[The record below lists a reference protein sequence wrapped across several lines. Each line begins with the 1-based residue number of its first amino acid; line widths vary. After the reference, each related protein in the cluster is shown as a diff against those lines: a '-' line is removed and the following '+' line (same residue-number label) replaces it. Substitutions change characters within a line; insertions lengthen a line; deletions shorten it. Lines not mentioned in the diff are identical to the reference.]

1 MINELITRM
10 KRLNNGC
17 IFINLIDESFF
28 FLIIWLFFVK
38 FLTKNYAG
46 GSQMAFALNK
56 IMLIGRLG
64 KDAET
69 RFTTNNVSVTNFTMA
84 TDYSYKGKNG
94 DWVNETTWHNI
105 VSFNLSDYFKDN
117 LKKGKKFYV
126 EGRLS
131 KRDYTDKDGVKRY
144 STEVITERLI
154 PLEPSSESSSSEQ
167 ESTSVEPVV
176 GNENDD
182 LPF

>member
-1 MINELITRM
+1 
-10 KRLNNGC
+10 
-17 IFINLIDESFF
+17 
-28 FLIIWLFFVK
+28 
-38 FLTKNYAG
+38 
-46 GSQMAFALNK
+46 MAFALNK

-69 RFTTNNVSVTNFTMA
+69 RFTTNNVSVTNFTLA

-117 LKKGKKFYV
+117 LKKGRKFYV

-131 KRDYTDKDGVKRY
+131 KRDYTDKEGVKRY
-144 STEVITERLI
+144 STEVISERLI
-154 PLEPSSESSSSEQ
+154 PLEPTSESSASDE
-167 ESTSVEPVV
+167 ESKSVEPSV

>member
-1 MINELITRM
+1 
-10 KRLNNGC
+10 
-17 IFINLIDESFF
+17 
-28 FLIIWLFFVK
+28 
-38 FLTKNYAG
+38 
-46 GSQMAFALNK
+46 MAFSLNK
-56 IMLIGRLG
+56 IMLIGNLG

-84 TDYSYKGKNG
+84 TTYGYKGKDGN
-94 DWVNETTWHNI
+94 WVNDTTWHNI

-131 KRDYTDKDGVKRY
+131 KRDYTDKDGIKRY
-144 STEVITERLI
+144 MTEVVSERII
-154 PLEPSSESSSSEQ
+154 PLESSGDNTSSNESVSNVSSTPDVQ
-167 ESTSVEPVV
+167 VEE
-176 GNENDD
+176 NED